1 MKSFIEGKVRLLFAT
16 EALSMGTDITNIR
29 RIIHVGPPTSLE
41 SKMFKN
47 CSDKEV
53 VFPPHPTLN
62 IYSFPP
68 LLCFSDL

>member
-47 CSDKEV
+47 CSDKEL
-53 VFPPHPTLN
+53 VFPSLN